1 MRNPDSSRK
10 TRWAPN
16 LAAFFLPAASASFS
30 SARSPFHYAPRL
42 GAPVSAN
49 SSRGNTEVLLDDL
62 SDAAR
67 GPDLGRVTMSH
78 RTPQQKPNQT
88 PTLYDGQLGWPARR
102 GADLQCLDA
111 SAAPS
116 IAPAHDRT
124 RRASEEPSDFIQR
137 TPFVQQRQCTTSP
150 ELEHVSRTLGSRH
163 GSLLRRHLLLHSLR
177 RSQ

>member
-1 MRNPDSSRK
+1 MQRFFYLRPALLFPVLDRRFITLHGSALRCLRTPAEPVQESSHVITMIR
-10 TRWAPN
+10 
-16 LAAFFLPAASASFS
+16 
-30 SARSPFHYAPRL
+30 
-42 GAPVSAN
+42 
-49 SSRGNTEVLLDDL
+49 NTEVLLDDL

-78 RTPQQKPNQT
+78 RAPQQQPNQT
-88 PTLYDGQLGWPARR
+88 PTLYRGQLGWPTRR

-111 SAAPS
+111 SATPS

-137 TPFVQQRQCTTSP
+137 TPFVQQRQCTASP

-163 GSLLRRHLLLHSLR
+163 GSHLRRDLLLHSLR